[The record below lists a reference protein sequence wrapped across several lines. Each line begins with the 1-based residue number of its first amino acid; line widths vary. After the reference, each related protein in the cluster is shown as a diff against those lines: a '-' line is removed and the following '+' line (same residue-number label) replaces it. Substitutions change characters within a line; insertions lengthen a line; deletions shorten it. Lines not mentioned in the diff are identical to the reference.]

1 MISINSHPRG
11 VLILHINVVAST
23 PVAADDDVG
32 DDALGPGAEGVVPL
46 EAGGVVE
53 VA

>member
-1 MISINSHPRG
+1 MTISLRPRG
-11 VLILHINVVAST
+11 VLISIISVVAST